1 MFKIAFLPGDLS
13 LEKDTRGVP
22 SDGLYHLIY
31 KGEEIGSFKSE
42 TQAVKKYN
50 ELRQKLEVE
59 FPKTEIDDV
68 DKKRLLMEALKD
80 SLVSQNSYHQRNVKK
95 NKTRTFG

>member
-1 MFKIAFLPGDLS
+1 MFKIAFLPGNLA
-13 LEKDTRGVP
+13 LEKDTQNVP
-22 SDGLYHLIY
+22 QDGLYHLVF

-50 ELRQKLEVE
+50 EIRQKLETE
-59 FPKTEIDDV
+59 FPKSDYDDV

-80 SLVSQNSYHQRNVKK
+80 SLVSQNSYRPRNVKK

>member
-1 MFKIAFLPGDLS
+1 MFKIAFLPANLS
-13 LEKDTRGVP
+13 LEKDTANVP
-22 SDGLYHLIY
+22 NDGLYHLVY
-31 KGEEIGSFKSE
+31 KGEEIGAFKSE

-50 ELRQKLEVE
+50 ELRQKLEDE
-59 FPKTEIDDV
+59 FPKTDIDEG

-80 SLVSQNSYHQRNVKK
+80 SLVSQNSYRQRSVKK